1 MQLAGMR
8 QSREGCLLF
17 FPFFSGKEKPYV
29 PEGSSARQAMFIIA
43 KEASRM
49 DNEAT
54 NHSHYTPC
62 FFAQGFMKFNLNG

>member
-1 MQLAGMR
+1 M
-8 QSREGCLLF
+8 
-17 FPFFSGKEKPYV
+17 

-54 NHSHYTPC
+54 NHSFYIPMRHRGTISMGSIGLAENVILALMLGC
-62 FFAQGFMKFNLNG
+62 EIFFAKGVNI

>member
-1 MQLAGMR
+1 M
-8 QSREGCLLF
+8 
-17 FPFFSGKEKPYV
+17 

-54 NHSHYTPC
+54 NHSFYIPMRHRGTISMGLIGLADPII
-62 FFAQGFMKFNLNG
+62 FSEKSSRTH